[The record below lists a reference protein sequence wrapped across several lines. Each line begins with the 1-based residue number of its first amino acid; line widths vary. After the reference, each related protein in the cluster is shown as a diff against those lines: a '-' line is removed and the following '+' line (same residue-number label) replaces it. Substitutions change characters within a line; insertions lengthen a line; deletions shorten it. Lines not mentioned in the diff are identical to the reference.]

1 MSLIIGATPF
11 SQWER
16 MKPLFQQLGLSA
28 QPSDTSALPG
38 AVASSTTPCLLL
50 HTRPELAVAQAI
62 AEGASPNEALA
73 QWITAAQAL
82 LGVLRAN
89 RSQCLMVDVHS
100 ALKAPAQLLD
110 WLRNNRP
117 SWLTLPVGAPTV
129 VADAVELPD
138 ERHLLLATQLVAQSG
153 KVQPLLAPLEA
164 STVPLVTGQYAVPKI
179 DVEQLQQRWQVESQ
193 ELESLKQSLQQAQ
206 SELEKA
212 QKAQQQNAGQSNA
225 TDQAERT
232 RLERQ
237 VQSLTSEKASLE
249 KQNKDT
255 LNQLFKVQ
263 EELEKYHL
271 QTKELKEQLR
281 VANRDLDQAQKK
293 LKAMES
299 SPFWRITAP
308 LRFGLGLVKTLLRKI
323 KRFLARR

>member
-16 MKPLFQQLGLSA
+16 MEPLFQQLGLSA

-38 AVASSTTPCLLL
+38 AVAASSTPCLLL

-82 LGVLRAN
+82 LEVLRAN
-89 RSQCLMVDVHS
+89 RSQCLMVEVHS

-117 SWLTLPVGAPTV
+117 SWLTLPTGAPTV

-138 ERHLLLATQLVAQSG
+138 ERHLLLATQLVAQSA

-164 STVPLVTGQYAVPKI
+164 STVPLVAGQYTVPMVNI
-179 DVEQLQQRWQVESQ
+179 EELQQRWQSESQ
-193 ELESLKQSLQQAQ
+193 ELESLRQAQ
-206 SELEKA
+206 ST
-212 QKAQQQNAGQSNA
+212 GQSSA
-225 TDQAERT
+225 SDQAERS
-232 RLERQ
+232 R
-237 VQSLTSEKASLE
+237 LE

-271 QTKELKEQLR
+271 QTRELKEQLR
-281 VANRDLDQAQKK
+281 VANRDLGQAQKK

-308 LRFGLGLVKTLLRKI
+308 LRFGLGLVKTLLRKT

>member
-16 MKPLFQQLGLSA
+16 MEPLFQQLGLSA

-38 AVASSTTPCLLL
+38 AVAASSAPCLLL

-82 LGVLRAN
+82 LEVLRAN
-89 RSQCLMVDVHS
+89 RSQCLMVEVHS

-117 SWLTLPVGAPTV
+117 SWLTLPTGAPTV

-138 ERHLLLATQLVAQSG
+138 ERHLLLATQLVAQSA

-164 STVPLVTGQYAVPKI
+164 STVPLVAGQYTVPTI

-193 ELESLKQSLQQAQ
+193 ELESLNQSLLQAQ
-206 SELEKA
+206 SQLEKA
-212 QKAQQQNAGQSNA
+212 QKAQQSNA

-271 QTKELKEQLR
+271 QTRELKEQLR
-281 VANRDLDQAQKK
+281 VANRDLGQAQKK
-293 LKAMES
+293 IHALES
-299 SPFWRITAP
+299 SPFWRISAP